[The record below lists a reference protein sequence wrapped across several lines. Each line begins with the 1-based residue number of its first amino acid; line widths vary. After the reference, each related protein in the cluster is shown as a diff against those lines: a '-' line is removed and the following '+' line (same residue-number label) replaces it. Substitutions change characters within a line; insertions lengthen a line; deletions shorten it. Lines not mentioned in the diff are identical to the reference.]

1 MRFKLS
7 LLVLTAIFAVTAA
20 PGCPA
25 QSSFG
30 PEISA
35 EDFSQHLQGLAVT
48 EPAGH
53 RFNDYAE
60 ALRLSYLRYQFTRL
74 GLPTQADPCGNPHG
88 LQAELAGTESGQ
100 APVLYYA
107 NWTNAAQVAGVL
119 EIAERFMTS
128 RPRPKHAVRF
138 MFGTQAHAPL
148 SACTGLEK
156 TLRVIQPE
164 NLPTGD
170 AAALVRQ
177 LIALQ
182 QQGR

>member
-1 MRFKLS
+1 MRFNLP
-7 LLVLTAIFAVTAA
+7 LLVFSAA
-20 PGCPA
+20 LAAAATPACRA

-74 GLPTQADPCGNPHG
+74 GLPTQPGTCGGTHA
-88 LQAELAGTESGQ
+88 LQAELAGTESGL

-107 NWTNAAQVAGVL
+107 DWTNAAQVAGVL
-119 EIAERFMTS
+119 EIAERYMTS
-128 RPRPKHAVRF
+128 RPRPKHAVLF
-138 MFGTQAHAPL
+138 LFGTQAHAAPP
-148 SACTGLEK
+148 ACTQMEK
-156 TLRVIQPE
+156 TRLVIQPE

-170 AAALVRQ
+170 AVALVKQ

>member
-1 MRFKLS
+1 MRFRPA
-7 LLVLTAIFAVTAA
+7 LLCFAVALAAA
-20 PGCPA
+20 PNLSA

-74 GLPTQADPCGNPHG
+74 GLPTGPNRCGDGRG
-88 LQAELAGTESGQ
+88 LQAELDGTEIGR
-100 APVLYYA
+100 APVVYYA
-107 NWTNAAQVAGVL
+107 PWTDAAQVAGVL

-128 RPRPKHAVRF
+128 RPRPAHTV
-138 MFGTQAHAPL
+138 MFVFGSESHSAPG
-148 SACTGLEK
+148 ACRDMDK
-156 TLRVIQPE
+156 TARVIQPE

-170 AAALVRQ
+170 ATALVQQ

-182 QQGR
+182 RQGR

>member
-1 MRFKLS
+1 MRFNLS
-7 LLVLTAIFAVTAA
+7 LLALGAVFAATAA
-20 PGCPA
+20 PDCPA

-35 EDFSQHLQGLAVT
+35 EDFSQHLQGLAVA

-53 RFNDYAE
+53 QFNDYAE
-60 ALRLSYLRYQFTRL
+60 ELRLSYLRYQFTRL
-74 GLPTQADPCGNPHG
+74 GLPTQAEPCGNAHG
-88 LQAELAGTESGQ
+88 LQAELAGTESGRP
-100 APVLYYA
+100 AVLYYA
-107 NWTNAAQVAGVL
+107 PWTNAAQVAGVL

-138 MFGTQAHAPL
+138 MFGSEAHAPL

-156 TLRVIQPE
+156 TTRVIQPE
-164 NLPTGD
+164 NLPVGD